1 MSNLLDIFFQI
12 YCENLLVSWQV
23 THKYLRSIFFH
34 IVYLPKDSWNSFW
47 GTFYMFY
54 IGNFEFQQDLVFHKM
69 SKLVINLFFS
79 IDWFPTTISYQ
90 GSK

>member
-12 YCENLLVSWQV
+12 CCENLLVSWQA

-34 IVYLPKDSWNSFW
+34 IAYLPKDSWNWFW
-47 GTFYMFY
+47 ETFYMFY
-54 IGNFEFQQDLVFHKM
+54 IGNFEFQQNLVFHKM